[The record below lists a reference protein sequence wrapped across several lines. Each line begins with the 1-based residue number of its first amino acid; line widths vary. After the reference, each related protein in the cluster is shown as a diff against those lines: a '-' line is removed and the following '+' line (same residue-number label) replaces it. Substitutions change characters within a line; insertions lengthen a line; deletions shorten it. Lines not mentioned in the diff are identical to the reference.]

1 MQEFLINDTENNIR
15 LDGFLTKKINLSRNK
30 CQFLIN
36 NGNILINNQIIN
48 KKSFLLKKNDLV
60 TIKKIS
66 ISHNIN
72 TLEPINLYLKTVYE
86 DDYLAVINKP
96 HNLVVHPSPSY
107 LGTTLINGLLYQ
119 FPCLK
124 KISGN
129 RPGIIHRLDK
139 DTTGLIMIG
148 KTENIIWKMQ
158 KLLQEKQI
166 TKIYWAL
173 IEGFL
178 SYQGTIDL
186 PLKRDLK
193 NRCKIKIM
201 PEGKKSITHFRT
213 LQKFKDFSLLEI
225 NLETGRTHQIRAH
238 LQYLKHP
245 ICGDLLYG
253 SKNQETILPLLH
265 AKKLSFIHPITA
277 QHIKLEIPLSEH
289 FQNKLNTLNKD
300 SNKEKKFDI
309 N

>member
-15 LDGFLTKKINLSRNK
+15 LDFFLTQKINLSRNK

-36 NGNILINNQIIN
+36 NGNILINHQIIN

-72 TLEPINLYLKTVYE
+72 PLEPINLYLKIVYE

-107 LGTTLINGLLYQ
+107 SGTTLINGLLYQ

-124 KISGN
+124 KISGT

-139 DTTGLIMIG
+139 DTTGLIMVG

-158 KLLQEKQI
+158 KLLQEKKI
-166 TKIYWAL
+166 KKIYWAL

-193 NRCKIKIM
+193 
-201 PEGKKSITHFRT
+201 
-213 LQKFKDFSLLEI
+213 
-225 NLETGRTHQIRAH
+225 
-238 LQYLKHP
+238 
-245 ICGDLLYG
+245 
-253 SKNQETILPLLH
+253 
-265 AKKLSFIHPITA
+265 
-277 QHIKLEIPLSEH
+277 
-289 FQNKLNTLNKD
+289 
-300 SNKEKKFDI
+300 
-309 N
+309 